1 MSLLLTY
8 ARCARP
14 QFSDGRPAGNPD
26 AAPLR
31 SARPFRT
38 ETNMPTLT
46 TCLWF
51 DDQAL
56 DTAG

>member
-1 MSLLLTY
+1 LRTP
-8 ARCARP
+8 AIFRRP
-14 QFSDGRPAGNPD
+14 SSEQLRHHASTV
-26 AAPLR
+26 AA
-31 SARPFRT
+31 PFRT